1 MNLKNGVYNKKKP
14 YKKSSY
20 NMKSIII
27 TFKSI
32 KGKDCLLS
40 SSLHRQIN
48 VANENILSLR
58 SLLSRELNRN
68 DLGKEVGSINYV
80 SGSNFFF
87 IRTKAL
93 QMFSFLPILNS
104 ESTESIMPQSF
115 VNHNLKAGDIILSK
129 DSNIGETVILDK
141 DYPNYMLSGAL
152 YKLPLNDFDKFY
164 ILAFIKHRYFREQ
177 LNRLV
182 PKGATLRH
190 AGTKFL
196 DCNIPFP
203 VNNKEAVVNHISNVT
218 KKIVEI
224 EVEIK
229 KRDREINDIIETE
242 LVKNQKSNSS
252 YIFSHATYSQLSIR
266 KRLDTGVYSNTFK
279 LITHLLTNY
288 KLGVFYIDA
297 ANLRSGSTPK
307 IRDISS
313 YSEGSTRWITPT
325 NCSDWGFIQT
335 HEKIVTPTKNNL
347 SEDAVLLINRT
358 SRGGKGEYVGIAT
371 FYDYNTY
378 GKGHHNQGIYR
389 ITGYNKELLV
399 FITTFMNTKMMR
411 KYCSALSVGS
421 KMKEIKS
428 EQFLSIP
435 IPVFE
440 QKVLSQV
447 YNLFYTENF
456 DRNIDNILSLQSN
469 NVGLFHLSIA
479 KDILTK
485 YLNSVLDMIIDN
497 IDFNVINNKII
508 R

>member
-1 MNLKNGVYNKKKP
+1 
-14 YKKSSY
+14 
-20 NMKSIII
+20 MKSIIT
-27 TFKSI
+27 TFKTI
-32 KGKDCLLS
+32 KEKECLLS
-40 SSLHRQIN
+40 SSLHKQIN
-48 VANENILSLR
+48 VANKNYPSLG

-87 IRTKAL
+87 IKTKAL
-93 QMFSFLPILNS
+93 QAFSFLPILNS
-104 ESTESIMPQSF
+104 ESTETIMPQAF
-115 VNHNLKAGDIILSK
+115 VDYNLKDGDIILSK

-152 YKLPLNDFDKFY
+152 YKLPLNESNKFY

-203 VNNKEAVVNHISNVT
+203 AKNEKEIINHVSNIT
-218 KKIVEI
+218 RKIVEI
-224 EVEIK
+224 EIEIK
-229 KRDREINDIIETE
+229 KRDSEINDIIELE
-242 LVKNQKSNSS
+242 LVNNQKSNSV
-252 YIFSHATYSQLSIR
+252 YNFTHATYSQLLIG
-266 KRLDTGVYSNTFK
+266 KRLDTGVYSDTFQQ
-279 LITHLLTNY
+279 ITHLLTNY
-288 KLGVFYIDA
+288 KHGVFNVDK
-297 ANLRSGSTPK
+297 NKLKSGSTPK
-307 IRDISS
+307 IRDISN
-313 YSEGSTRWITPT
+313 YTEGSLRWVSPT

-335 HEKIVTPTKNNL
+335 HEKILTPTKNNL
-347 SEDAVLLINRT
+347 SKDAVLLINRT
-358 SRGGKGEYVGIAT
+358 SRGGKGEYVGIGT
-371 FYDYNTY
+371 FYDHDAY
-378 GKGHHNQGIYR
+378 GDGHHNQGIYR
-389 ITGYNKELLV
+389 ITGYSKELLV

-435 IPVFE
+435 IPAIE
-440 QKVLSQV
+440 SNVLKRV
-447 YNLFYTENF
+447 YKLFYKEGF
-456 DRNIDNILSLQSN
+456 DKSIDNILSLQPCD
-469 NVGLFHLSIA
+469 VGLFHLSIA
-479 KDILTK
+479 ENILTQ

-497 IDFNVINNKII
+497 VDFNVVNDKII

>member
-1 MNLKNGVYNKKKP
+1 
-14 YKKSSY
+14 
-20 NMKSIII
+20 MKSIIT

-40 SSLHRQIN
+40 SSLHKQIN
-48 VANENILSLR
+48 VANENYLPLR

-87 IRTKAL
+87 TKTKAL
-93 QMFSFLPILNS
+93 QAYSFLPVLNS
-104 ESTESIMPQSF
+104 ESTESIMPQAF
-115 VNHNLKAGDIILSK
+115 IDHNLKAGDIILSK

-152 YKLPLNDFDKFY
+152 YKLPLNESDKFY
-164 ILAFIKHRYFREQ
+164 ILAFIKHRYYREQ

-203 VNNKEAVVNHISNVT
+203 VNNKEAIVNYVSNIT

-224 EVEIK
+224 EIEIK
-229 KRDREINDIIETE
+229 KRDSEINDIIETE
-242 LVKNQKSNSS
+242 LNKNQHTSTIYN
-252 YIFSHATYSQLSIR
+252 FSHATYSKLNIG
-266 KRLDTGVYSNTFK
+266 KRLDTGVYSDTFQR
-279 LITHLLTNY
+279 ITHLLTNY
-288 KLGVFYIDA
+288 KGGVFYVDA
-297 ANLRSGSTPK
+297 DKLRSGSTPK
-307 IRDISS
+307 IRDISN
-313 YSEGSTRWITPT
+313 YSDGCLRWITPT

-335 HEKIVTPTKNNL
+335 HEKISTPTKNNL
-347 SEDAVLLINRT
+347 NEDAVLLINRT
-358 SRGGKGEYVGIAT
+358 SRGGKGEYVGIGT

-378 GKGHHNQGIYR
+378 GDGHHNQGIYR
-389 ITGYNKELLV
+389 ITGYSKELLV

-411 KYCSALSVGS
+411 KYCSALSAGS
-421 KMKEIKS
+421 KMKEIKL

-435 IPVFE
+435 IPALDS
-440 QKVLSQV
+440 KVLKRV
-447 YNLFYTENF
+447 YKLFYTENF
-456 DRNIDNILSLQSN
+456 DRSINNILSLQTH
-469 NVGLFHLSIA
+469 NVGLFHLSVA
-479 KDILTK
+479 ESILTQ

-497 IDFNVINNKII
+497 IDFNIVNNRII
-508 R
+508 K

>member
-1 MNLKNGVYNKKKP
+1 
-14 YKKSSY
+14 
-20 NMKSIII
+20 MKSIIT

-40 SSLHRQIN
+40 SSLHKQIN
-48 VANENILSLR
+48 VANENYLSLR

-87 IRTKAL
+87 IKTKAL
-93 QMFSFLPILNS
+93 QAFSFLPILNL
-104 ESTESIMPQSF
+104 ESTESIMPQAF
-115 VNHNLKAGDIILSK
+115 INHHLKAGDIILSK

-152 YKLPLNDFDKFY
+152 YKLPLSGSDKFY
-164 ILAFIKHRYFREQ
+164 ILAFIKHRYFRDQ

-203 VNNKEAVVNHISNVT
+203 VNNKEAIVNYVSNIT
-218 KKIVEI
+218 KKIIEI
-224 EVEIK
+224 EIEIK
-229 KRDREINDIIETE
+229 KRYSEINDIIETE
-242 LVKNQKSNSS
+242 IIENQKNNATYS
-252 YIFSHATYSQLSIR
+252 FAHATYSQLSIG
-266 KRLDTGVYSNTFK
+266 KRLDTGVYSNTFQR
-279 LITHLLTNY
+279 ITHLLTNY
-288 KLGVFYIDA
+288 KWGVFYVDA
-297 ANLRSGSTPK
+297 DKLRSGSTPK
-307 IRDISS
+307 IRDISN
-313 YSEGSTRWITPT
+313 YSEGCIRWITPT

-335 HEKIVTPTKNNL
+335 HEKILTPTKNNL

-358 SRGGKGEYVGIAT
+358 SRGGKGEYVGIGT
-371 FYDYNTY
+371 FYDYDAY
-378 GKGHHNQGIYR
+378 GDGYHNQGIYR

-435 IPVFE
+435 IPSLE
-440 QKVLSQV
+440 PKVLKRV
-447 YNLFYTENF
+447 YKLFYTENF
-456 DRNIDNILSLQSN
+456 DRSIDNILSLQPC

-479 KDILTK
+479 KNILIQ
-485 YLNSVLDMIIDN
+485 YLNSILDMIIDN
-497 IDFNVINNKII
+497 IDFNIINDKII

>member
-1 MNLKNGVYNKKKP
+1 
-14 YKKSSY
+14 
-20 NMKSIII
+20 MKSIIT

-40 SSLHRQIN
+40 SSLHKQIN
-48 VANENILSLR
+48 VANENYLPLR

-87 IRTKAL
+87 TKTKAL
-93 QMFSFLPILNS
+93 QAYSFLPVLNS
-104 ESTESIMPQSF
+104 ESTESIMPQAF
-115 VNHNLKAGDIILSK
+115 VDHNLKAGDIILSK

-152 YKLPLNDFDKFY
+152 YKLPLNESDKFY
-164 ILAFIKHRYFREQ
+164 ILAFIKHRYYREQ

-203 VNNKEAVVNHISNVT
+203 VNNKETIVNYVSNIT

-224 EVEIK
+224 EIEIK
-229 KRDREINDIIETE
+229 KRDSEINDIIETE
-242 LVKNQKSNSS
+242 LNKNQHTSTIYN
-252 YIFSHATYSQLSIR
+252 FSHATYSKLTIG
-266 KRLDTGVYSNTFK
+266 KRLDTGVYSDTFQR
-279 LITHLLTNY
+279 ITHLLTNY
-288 KLGVFYIDA
+288 KGGVFYVDA
-297 ANLRSGSTPK
+297 DKLRSGSTPK
-307 IRDISS
+307 IRDISN
-313 YSEGSTRWITPT
+313 YSEGCLRWITPT

-335 HEKIVTPTKNNL
+335 HEKISTPTKNNL
-347 SEDAVLLINRT
+347 NEDAVLLINRT
-358 SRGGKGEYVGIAT
+358 SRGGKGEYVGIGT

-378 GKGHHNQGIYR
+378 GDGHHNQGIYR
-389 ITGYNKELLV
+389 ITGYSKELLV

-435 IPVFE
+435 IPVLDS
-440 QKVLSQV
+440 KVLKRV
-447 YNLFYTENF
+447 YKLFYTEDF
-456 DRNIDNILSLQSN
+456 DRSIENILSLQTH
-469 NVGLFHLSIA
+469 NVGLFHLSVA
-479 KDILTK
+479 ESILTQ

-497 IDFNVINNKII
+497 IDFNIVNNRII
-508 R
+508 K

>member
-1 MNLKNGVYNKKKP
+1 
-14 YKKSSY
+14 
-20 NMKSIII
+20 MKSIIT

-40 SSLHRQIN
+40 SSLHKQIN
-48 VANENILSLR
+48 VANENYLSLR

-87 IRTKAL
+87 IKTKAL
-93 QMFSFLPILNS
+93 QAFSFLPILNL
-104 ESTESIMPQSF
+104 ESTESIMPQAF
-115 VNHNLKAGDIILSK
+115 INHHLKAGDIILSK

-152 YKLPLNDFDKFY
+152 YKLPLSGSDKFY
-164 ILAFIKHRYFREQ
+164 ILAFIKHRYFRDQ

-203 VNNKEAVVNHISNVT
+203 VNNKEAIVNYVSNIT
-218 KKIVEI
+218 KKIIEI
-224 EVEIK
+224 EIEIK
-229 KRDREINDIIETE
+229 KRYSEINDIIETE
-242 LVKNQKSNSS
+242 IIENQKNNTAYS
-252 YIFSHATYSQLSIR
+252 FAHATYSQLSIG
-266 KRLDTGVYSNTFK
+266 KRLDTGVYSNTFQR
-279 LITHLLTNY
+279 ITHLLTNY
-288 KLGVFYIDA
+288 KWGVFYVDA
-297 ANLRSGSTPK
+297 DKLRSGSTPK
-307 IRDISS
+307 IRDISN
-313 YSEGSTRWITPT
+313 YSEGCIRWITPT

-335 HEKIVTPTKNNL
+335 HEKILTPTKNNL

-358 SRGGKGEYVGIAT
+358 SRGGKGEYVGIGT
-371 FYDYNTY
+371 FYDYDAY
-378 GKGHHNQGIYR
+378 GDGHHNQGIYR

-435 IPVFE
+435 IPSLE
-440 QKVLSQV
+440 PKVLKRM
-447 YNLFYTENF
+447 YKLFYTENF
-456 DRNIDNILSLQSN
+456 DRSIDNILSLQPC

-479 KDILTK
+479 KNILIQ
-485 YLNSVLDMIIDN
+485 YLNSILDMIIDN
-497 IDFNVINNKII
+497 IDFNIMNDKII

>member
-1 MNLKNGVYNKKKP
+1 
-14 YKKSSY
+14 
-20 NMKSIII
+20 MKSIIT

-32 KGKDCLLS
+32 KRKDCLLS
-40 SSLHRQIN
+40 SSLHKQIN
-48 VANENILSLR
+48 VANDNYLPLR
-58 SLLSRELNRN
+58 ELLSRELNRN

-80 SGSNFFF
+80 SDSNFFF
-87 IRTKAL
+87 TKTKAL
-93 QMFSFLPILNS
+93 QNYSFLPILNS
-104 ESTESIMPQSF
+104 ESTESIIPQVF
-115 VNHNLKAGDIILSK
+115 VDYNLKAGDIILSK

-152 YKLPLNDFDKFY
+152 YKLPLNESDKFY

-203 VNNKEAVVNHISNVT
+203 LNNKDAIVNYVSNIT

-224 EVEIK
+224 EIEIK
-229 KRDREINDIIETE
+229 NRDSEINDIIETE
-242 LVKNQKSNSS
+242 LINNQNPNSV
-252 YIFSHATYSQLSIR
+252 YKFTHATYRQLTIG
-266 KRLDTGVYSNTFK
+266 KRLDTGVYSDAFQR
-279 LITHLLTNY
+279 ITHLLTNY
-288 KLGVFYIDA
+288 KGGVFNVDA
-297 ANLRSGSTPK
+297 DRLRSGSTPK
-307 IRDISS
+307 IRDISN
-313 YSEGSTRWITPT
+313 YSEGCLRWVTPT

-335 HEKIVTPTKNNL
+335 HEKILTPTKNNL

-358 SRGGKGEYVGIAT
+358 SRGGKGEYVGIGT
-371 FYDYNTY
+371 FYDYKSY
-378 GKGHHNQGIYR
+378 GDGHHNQGIYR
-389 ITGYNKELLV
+389 ITGYSKELLV

-435 IPVFE
+435 IPILDS
-440 QKVLSQV
+440 KVLKRV
-447 YNLFYTENF
+447 YKLFYTEDF
-456 DRNIDNILSLQSN
+456 DRSIENILSLQTH
-469 NVGLFHLSIA
+469 NVGLFHLSVA
-479 KDILTK
+479 ENILMQ
-485 YLNSVLDMIIDN
+485 YLNSVLDMVIDN

>member
-1 MNLKNGVYNKKKP
+1 
-14 YKKSSY
+14 
-20 NMKSIII
+20 MKSIIT

-40 SSLHRQIN
+40 SSLHKQIN
-48 VANENILSLR
+48 VANKNYLPLK
-58 SLLSRELNRN
+58 SLLSRELSRN

-87 IRTKAL
+87 TKTKAL
-93 QMFSFLPILNS
+93 QAYSFLPVLNS
-104 ESTESIMPQSF
+104 ESTESIMPQAF
-115 VNHNLKAGDIILSK
+115 VDHNLKAGDIILSK

-152 YKLPLNDFDKFY
+152 YKLPLNEYDKYY
-164 ILAFIKHRYFREQ
+164 ILAFIKHRYYREQ

-203 VNNKEAVVNHISNVT
+203 VNNKEAIVNYVSNIT

-224 EVEIK
+224 EIEIK
-229 KRDREINDIIETE
+229 KRDSEINDIIETE
-242 LVKNQKSNSS
+242 LVKNQNTSAIYK
-252 YIFSHATYSQLSIR
+252 FSHATYNQLTIG
-266 KRLDTGVYSNTFK
+266 KRLDTGVYSDTFQR
-279 LITHLLTNY
+279 ITHLLTNY
-288 KLGVFYIDA
+288 KGGVFYVDA
-297 ANLRSGSTPK
+297 DKLRSGSTPK
-307 IRDISS
+307 IRDISN
-313 YSEGSTRWITPT
+313 YSEGCLRWITPT

-335 HEKIVTPTKNNL
+335 HEKISTPTKNNL
-347 SEDAVLLINRT
+347 NEDAVLLINRT
-358 SRGGKGEYVGIAT
+358 SRGGKGEYVGIGT

-378 GKGHHNQGIYR
+378 GDGHHNQGIYR
-389 ITGYNKELLV
+389 ITGYSKELLV

-435 IPVFE
+435 IPVLDS
-440 QKVLSQV
+440 KVLKRV
-447 YNLFYTENF
+447 YKLFYTEDF
-456 DRNIDNILSLQSN
+456 DRSIENILSLQTH
-469 NVGLFHLSIA
+469 NVGLFHLSVA
-479 KDILTK
+479 ESILTQ

-497 IDFNVINNKII
+497 IDFNIVNNRII
-508 R
+508 K

>member
-1 MNLKNGVYNKKKP
+1 
-14 YKKSSY
+14 
-20 NMKSIII
+20 MKSIIT

-40 SSLHRQIN
+40 SSLHKQIN
-48 VANENILSLR
+48 VANENHLPLR

-87 IRTKAL
+87 TKTKAL
-93 QMFSFLPILNS
+93 QAYSFLPVLNS
-104 ESTESIMPQSF
+104 ESTESIMPQAF
-115 VNHNLKAGDIILSK
+115 VDHNLKAGDIILSK

-152 YKLPLNDFDKFY
+152 YKLPLNESDKFY
-164 ILAFIKHRYFREQ
+164 ILAFIKHRYYREQ

-203 VNNKEAVVNHISNVT
+203 VNNKETIVNYVSNIT

-224 EVEIK
+224 EIEIK
-229 KRDREINDIIETE
+229 KRDSEINDIIETE
-242 LVKNQKSNSS
+242 LNKNQHTSTIYN
-252 YIFSHATYSQLSIR
+252 FSHATYSKITIG
-266 KRLDTGVYSNTFK
+266 KRLDTGVYSDTFQR
-279 LITHLLTNY
+279 ITHLLTNY
-288 KLGVFYIDA
+288 KGGVFYVDA
-297 ANLRSGSTPK
+297 DKLRSGSTPK
-307 IRDISS
+307 IRDISN
-313 YSEGSTRWITPT
+313 YSEGCLRWITPT

-335 HEKIVTPTKNNL
+335 HEKISTPTKNNL
-347 SEDAVLLINRT
+347 NEDAVLLINRT
-358 SRGGKGEYVGIAT
+358 SRGGKGEYVGIGT

-378 GKGHHNQGIYR
+378 GDGHHNQGIYR
-389 ITGYNKELLV
+389 ITGYSKELLV

-435 IPVFE
+435 IPVLDS
-440 QKVLSQV
+440 KVLKRV
-447 YNLFYTENF
+447 YKLFYTEDF
-456 DRNIDNILSLQSN
+456 DRSIENILSLQTH
-469 NVGLFHLSIA
+469 NVGLFHLSVA
-479 KDILTK
+479 ESILTQ

-497 IDFNVINNKII
+497 IDFNIVNNRII
-508 R
+508 K

>member
-1 MNLKNGVYNKKKP
+1 
-14 YKKSSY
+14 
-20 NMKSIII
+20 MKSTIT

-40 SSLHRQIN
+40 SSLHKQIN
-48 VANENILSLR
+48 VANENYLPLR

-87 IRTKAL
+87 TKTKAL
-93 QMFSFLPILNS
+93 QAYSFLPVLNS
-104 ESTESIMPQSF
+104 ESTESIMPQAF
-115 VNHNLKAGDIILSK
+115 VDHNLKAGDIILSK

-152 YKLPLNDFDKFY
+152 YKLPLNESDKFY
-164 ILAFIKHRYFREQ
+164 ILAFIKHRYYREQ

-203 VNNKEAVVNHISNVT
+203 ANNKETIVNYVSNIT

-224 EVEIK
+224 EIEIK
-229 KRDREINDIIETE
+229 KRDSEINDIIETE
-242 LVKNQKSNSS
+242 LNKNQHTSTIYN
-252 YIFSHATYSQLSIR
+252 FSHATYSKLTIG
-266 KRLDTGVYSNTFK
+266 KRLDTGAYSDTFQR
-279 LITHLLTNY
+279 ITHLLTNY
-288 KLGVFYIDA
+288 KGGVFYVDA
-297 ANLRSGSTPK
+297 EKLRSGSTPK
-307 IRDISS
+307 IRDISN
-313 YSEGSTRWITPT
+313 YSEGCLRWITPT

-335 HEKIVTPTKNNL
+335 HEKISTPTKNNL
-347 SEDAVLLINRT
+347 NEDAVLLINRT
-358 SRGGKGEYVGIAT
+358 SRGGKGEYVGIGT

-378 GKGHHNQGIYR
+378 GDGHHNQGIYR
-389 ITGYNKELLV
+389 ITGYSKELLV

-435 IPVFE
+435 IPVLDS
-440 QKVLSQV
+440 KVLKRV
-447 YNLFYTENF
+447 YKLFYTEDF
-456 DRNIDNILSLQSN
+456 DRSIENILSLQTH
-469 NVGLFHLSIA
+469 NVGLFHLSVA
-479 KDILTK
+479 ESILTQ

-497 IDFNVINNKII
+497 IDFNIVNNRII
-508 R
+508 K

>member
-1 MNLKNGVYNKKKP
+1 
-14 YKKSSY
+14 
-20 NMKSIII
+20 MKSIIT

-40 SSLHRQIN
+40 SSLHKQIN
-48 VANENILSLR
+48 VANENYLPLR

-87 IRTKAL
+87 TKTKAL
-93 QMFSFLPILNS
+93 QAYSFLPVLNS
-104 ESTESIMPQSF
+104 ESTESIMPQAF
-115 VNHNLKAGDIILSK
+115 VDHNLKAGDIILSK

-152 YKLPLNDFDKFY
+152 YKLPLNESDKFY
-164 ILAFIKHRYFREQ
+164 ILAFIKHRYYREQ

-203 VNNKEAVVNHISNVT
+203 VNNKEAIVNFVSNIT

-224 EVEIK
+224 EIEIK
-229 KRDREINDIIETE
+229 KRDSEINDTIETE
-242 LVKNQKSNSS
+242 LNKNQHTSTIYN
-252 YIFSHATYSQLSIR
+252 FSHATYSKLTIG
-266 KRLDTGVYSNTFK
+266 KRLDTGVYSDTFQR
-279 LITHLLTNY
+279 ITHLLTNY
-288 KLGVFYIDA
+288 KGGVFYVDA
-297 ANLRSGSTPK
+297 DKLRSGSTPK
-307 IRDISS
+307 IRDISN
-313 YSEGSTRWITPT
+313 YSEGCLRWITPT

-335 HEKIVTPTKNNL
+335 HEKISTPTKNNL
-347 SEDAVLLINRT
+347 NEDAVLLINRT
-358 SRGGKGEYVGIAT
+358 SRGGKGEYVGIGT

-378 GKGHHNQGIYR
+378 GDGHHNQGIYR
-389 ITGYNKELLV
+389 ITGYSKELLV

-435 IPVFE
+435 IPVLDS
-440 QKVLSQV
+440 KVLKRV
-447 YNLFYTENF
+447 YKLFYTENF
-456 DRNIDNILSLQSN
+456 DRSIENILSLQTH
-469 NVGLFHLSIA
+469 NVGLFHLSVA
-479 KDILTK
+479 ESILTQ

-497 IDFNVINNKII
+497 IDFNIVNNRII
-508 R
+508 K

>member
-1 MNLKNGVYNKKKP
+1 
-14 YKKSSY
+14 
-20 NMKSIII
+20 MKSIIT

-32 KGKDCLLS
+32 KEKDCLLS
-40 SSLHRQIN
+40 SSLHKQIN
-48 VANENILSLR
+48 VANENYLPLR

-87 IRTKAL
+87 TKTKAL
-93 QMFSFLPILNS
+93 QAYSFLPVLNS
-104 ESTESIMPQSF
+104 ESTESIMPQAF
-115 VNHNLKAGDIILSK
+115 VDHNLKAGDIILSK

-152 YKLPLNDFDKFY
+152 YKLPLNESDKFY
-164 ILAFIKHRYFREQ
+164 ILAFIKHRYYREQ

-203 VNNKEAVVNHISNVT
+203 VNNEETIVNYVSNIT

-224 EVEIK
+224 EIEMK
-229 KRDREINDIIETE
+229 KRNSEINDIIETE
-242 LVKNQKSNSS
+242 LNKNQHTSTIYN
-252 YIFSHATYSQLSIR
+252 FSHATYSKLTIG
-266 KRLDTGVYSNTFK
+266 KRLDTGVYSDTFQR
-279 LITHLLTNY
+279 ITHLLTNY
-288 KLGVFYIDA
+288 KGGVFYVDA
-297 ANLRSGSTPK
+297 DKLRSGSTPK
-307 IRDISS
+307 IRDISN
-313 YSEGSTRWITPT
+313 YSEGCLRWITPT

-335 HEKIVTPTKNNL
+335 HEKISTPTKNNL
-347 SEDAVLLINRT
+347 NEDAVLLINRT
-358 SRGGKGEYVGIAT
+358 SRGGKGEYVGIGT

-378 GKGHHNQGIYR
+378 GDGHHNQGIYR
-389 ITGYNKELLV
+389 ITGYSKELLV

-435 IPVFE
+435 IPVLDS
-440 QKVLSQV
+440 KVLKRV
-447 YNLFYTENF
+447 YKLFYTEDF
-456 DRNIDNILSLQSN
+456 DRSIENILSLQTH
-469 NVGLFHLSIA
+469 NVGLFHLSVA
-479 KDILTK
+479 ESILTQ

-497 IDFNVINNKII
+497 IDFNIVNNRII
-508 R
+508 K

>member
-1 MNLKNGVYNKKKP
+1 
-14 YKKSSY
+14 
-20 NMKSIII
+20 MKSIIT

-40 SSLHRQIN
+40 SSLHKQIN
-48 VANENILSLR
+48 VANENYLSLR

-87 IRTKAL
+87 IKTKAL
-93 QMFSFLPILNS
+93 QAFSFLPILNL
-104 ESTESIMPQSF
+104 ESTESIMPQAF
-115 VNHNLKAGDIILSK
+115 INHHLKAGDIILSK

-152 YKLPLNDFDKFY
+152 YKLPLSGSDKFY
-164 ILAFIKHRYFREQ
+164 ILAFIKHRYFRDQ

-203 VNNKEAVVNHISNVT
+203 VNNKEAIVNYVSNIT
-218 KKIVEI
+218 KKIIEI
-224 EVEIK
+224 EIEIK
-229 KRDREINDIIETE
+229 KRYSEINDIIETE
-242 LVKNQKSNSS
+242 IIENQKNNTTYS
-252 YIFSHATYSQLSIR
+252 FAHATYSQLSIG
-266 KRLDTGVYSNTFK
+266 KRLDTGVYSNTFQR
-279 LITHLLTNY
+279 ITHLLTNY
-288 KLGVFYIDA
+288 KWGVFYVDA
-297 ANLRSGSTPK
+297 DKLRSGSTPK
-307 IRDISS
+307 IRDISN
-313 YSEGSTRWITPT
+313 YSEGCIRWITPT

-335 HEKIVTPTKNNL
+335 HEKILTPTKNNL

-358 SRGGKGEYVGIAT
+358 SRGGKGEYVGIGT
-371 FYDYNTY
+371 FYDYDAY
-378 GKGHHNQGIYR
+378 GDGHHNQGIYR

-399 FITTFMNTKMMR
+399 FIATFMNTKMMR

-435 IPVFE
+435 IPSLE
-440 QKVLSQV
+440 PKVLKRV
-447 YNLFYTENF
+447 YKLFYTGNF
-456 DRNIDNILSLQSN
+456 DRSIDNILSLQPC

-479 KDILTK
+479 KNILIQ
-485 YLNSVLDMIIDN
+485 YLNSILDMIIDN
-497 IDFNVINNKII
+497 IDFNIMNDKII

>member
-1 MNLKNGVYNKKKP
+1 
-14 YKKSSY
+14 
-20 NMKSIII
+20 MKSIIT

-40 SSLHRQIN
+40 SSLHKQIN
-48 VANENILSLR
+48 VANENYLSLR

-87 IRTKAL
+87 IKTKAL
-93 QMFSFLPILNS
+93 QAFSFLPILNL
-104 ESTESIMPQSF
+104 ESTESIMPQAF
-115 VNHNLKAGDIILSK
+115 INHHLKAGDIILSK

-152 YKLPLNDFDKFY
+152 YKLPLSGSDKFY
-164 ILAFIKHRYFREQ
+164 ILAFIKHRYFRDQ

-203 VNNKEAVVNHISNVT
+203 VNNKEAIVNYVSNIT
-218 KKIVEI
+218 KKIIEI
-224 EVEIK
+224 EIEIK
-229 KRDREINDIIETE
+229 KRYSEINDIIETE
-242 LVKNQKSNSS
+242 IIENQKNNTTYS
-252 YIFSHATYSQLSIR
+252 FAHATYSQLSIG
-266 KRLDTGVYSNTFK
+266 KRLDTGVYSNTFQR
-279 LITHLLTNY
+279 ITHLLTNY
-288 KLGVFYIDA
+288 KWGVFYVDA
-297 ANLRSGSTPK
+297 DKLRSGSTPK
-307 IRDISS
+307 IRDISN
-313 YSEGSTRWITPT
+313 YSEGCIRWITPT

-335 HEKIVTPTKNNL
+335 HEKILTPTKNNL

-358 SRGGKGEYVGIAT
+358 SRGGKGEYVGIGT
-371 FYDYNTY
+371 FYDYDAY
-378 GKGHHNQGIYR
+378 GDGHHNQGIYR

-399 FITTFMNTKMMR
+399 FIATFMNTKMMR

-435 IPVFE
+435 IPSLE
-440 QKVLSQV
+440 SKVLKRV
-447 YNLFYTENF
+447 YKLFYTENF
-456 DRNIDNILSLQSN
+456 DRSIDNILSLQPC

-479 KDILTK
+479 KNILIQ
-485 YLNSVLDMIIDN
+485 YLNSILDMIIDN
-497 IDFNVINNKII
+497 IDFNIMNDKII

>member
-1 MNLKNGVYNKKKP
+1 
-14 YKKSSY
+14 
-20 NMKSIII
+20 MKSIIT

-40 SSLHRQIN
+40 SSLHKQIN
-48 VANENILSLR
+48 VANENYLPLR

-87 IRTKAL
+87 TKTKAL
-93 QMFSFLPILNS
+93 QAYSFLPVLNS
-104 ESTESIMPQSF
+104 ESTESIMPQAF
-115 VNHNLKAGDIILSK
+115 VDHNLKAGDIILSK

-152 YKLPLNDFDKFY
+152 YKLPLNESDKFY
-164 ILAFIKHRYFREQ
+164 ILSFTKHRYYREQ

-203 VNNKEAVVNHISNVT
+203 VNNKETIVNYVSNIT

-224 EVEIK
+224 EIEIK
-229 KRDREINDIIETE
+229 KRDSEINDIIETE
-242 LVKNQKSNSS
+242 LNKNQHTSTIYN
-252 YIFSHATYSQLSIR
+252 FSHATYSKLTIG
-266 KRLDTGVYSNTFK
+266 KRLDTGVYSDTFQR
-279 LITHLLTNY
+279 ITHLLTNY
-288 KLGVFYIDA
+288 KGGVFYVDA
-297 ANLRSGSTPK
+297 DKLRSGSTPK
-307 IRDISS
+307 IRDISN
-313 YSEGSTRWITPT
+313 YSEGCLRWITPT

-335 HEKIVTPTKNNL
+335 HEKISTPTKNNL
-347 SEDAVLLINRT
+347 NEDAVLLINRT
-358 SRGGKGEYVGIAT
+358 SRGGKGEYVGIGT

-378 GKGHHNQGIYR
+378 GDGHHNQGIYR
-389 ITGYNKELLV
+389 ITGYSKELLV

-435 IPVFE
+435 IPVLDS
-440 QKVLSQV
+440 KVLKRV
-447 YNLFYTENF
+447 YKLFYTEDF
-456 DRNIDNILSLQSN
+456 DRSIENILSLQTH
-469 NVGLFHLSIA
+469 NVGLFHLSVA
-479 KDILTK
+479 ESILTQ

-497 IDFNVINNKII
+497 IDFNIVNNRII
-508 R
+508 K

>member
-1 MNLKNGVYNKKKP
+1 
-14 YKKSSY
+14 
-20 NMKSIII
+20 MKSIIT

-40 SSLHRQIN
+40 SSLHKQIN
-48 VANENILSLR
+48 VANENYLPLK
-58 SLLSRELNRN
+58 SLLSRVLSRN

-87 IRTKAL
+87 TKTKAL
-93 QMFSFLPILNS
+93 QAYSFLPVLNS
-104 ESTESIMPQSF
+104 ESTESIMPQAF
-115 VNHNLKAGDIILSK
+115 VDHNLKAGDIILSK

-152 YKLPLNDFDKFY
+152 YKLPLNEYDKYY
-164 ILAFIKHRYFREQ
+164 ILAFIKHRYYREQ

-203 VNNKEAVVNHISNVT
+203 VNNKEAIVNYVSNIT

-224 EVEIK
+224 EIEIK
-229 KRDREINDIIETE
+229 KRNSEINDIIETE
-242 LVKNQKSNSS
+242 LVKNQNSS
-252 YIFSHATYSQLSIR
+252 AIYKFSHATYNQLTIG
-266 KRLDTGVYSNTFK
+266 KRLDTGVYSDTFQR
-279 LITHLLTNY
+279 ITHLLTNY
-288 KLGVFYIDA
+288 KGGVFYVDA
-297 ANLRSGSTPK
+297 DKLRSGSTPK
-307 IRDISS
+307 IRDISN
-313 YSEGSTRWITPT
+313 YSEGCLRWITPT

-335 HEKIVTPTKNNL
+335 HEKISTPTKNNL
-347 SEDAVLLINRT
+347 NEDAVLLINRT
-358 SRGGKGEYVGIAT
+358 SRGGKGEYVGIGT

-378 GKGHHNQGIYR
+378 GDGHHNQGIYR
-389 ITGYNKELLV
+389 ITGYSKELLV

-435 IPVFE
+435 IPVLDS
-440 QKVLSQV
+440 KVLKRV
-447 YNLFYTENF
+447 YKLFYTEDF
-456 DRNIDNILSLQSN
+456 DRSIENIISLQSHN
-469 NVGLFHLSIA
+469 IGLFHLSVA
-479 KDILTK
+479 DNILTQ

-497 IDFNVINNKII
+497 IDFNIVNNRII

>member
-1 MNLKNGVYNKKKP
+1 
-14 YKKSSY
+14 
-20 NMKSIII
+20 MKSIIT

-40 SSLHRQIN
+40 SSLHKQIN
-48 VANENILSLR
+48 VANENYLPLR

-87 IRTKAL
+87 TKTKAL
-93 QMFSFLPILNS
+93 QAYSFLPVLNS
-104 ESTESIMPQSF
+104 ESTESIMPQAF
-115 VNHNLKAGDIILSK
+115 VDHNLKAGDIILSK

-152 YKLPLNDFDKFY
+152 YKLPLNESDKFY
-164 ILAFIKHRYFREQ
+164 ILAFIKHRYYREQ

-203 VNNKEAVVNHISNVT
+203 VNNKETIVNYVSNIT

-224 EVEIK
+224 EIEIK
-229 KRDREINDIIETE
+229 KRDSEINDIIETE
-242 LVKNQKSNSS
+242 LNKNQHTNTI
-252 YIFSHATYSQLSIR
+252 YNFSHATYSKLTIG
-266 KRLDTGVYSNTFK
+266 KRLDTGVYSDTFQR
-279 LITHLLTNY
+279 ITHLLINY
-288 KLGVFYIDA
+288 KGGVFYVDA
-297 ANLRSGSTPK
+297 DKLRSGSTPK
-307 IRDISS
+307 IRDISN
-313 YSEGSTRWITPT
+313 YSEGCLRWITPT

-335 HEKIVTPTKNNL
+335 HEKISTPTKNNL
-347 SEDAVLLINRT
+347 NEDAVLLINRT
-358 SRGGKGEYVGIAT
+358 SRGGKGEYVGIGT

-378 GKGHHNQGIYR
+378 GDGHHNQGIYR
-389 ITGYNKELLV
+389 ITGYSKELLV

-435 IPVFE
+435 IPVLGS
-440 QKVLSQV
+440 KVLKRV
-447 YNLFYTENF
+447 YKLFYTEDF
-456 DRNIDNILSLQSN
+456 DRSIENILSLQTH
-469 NVGLFHLSIA
+469 NVGLFHLSVA
-479 KDILTK
+479 ESILTQ

-497 IDFNVINNKII
+497 IDFNIVNNRII
-508 R
+508 K

>member
-1 MNLKNGVYNKKKP
+1 
-14 YKKSSY
+14 
-20 NMKSIII
+20 MKSIIT

-40 SSLHRQIN
+40 SSLHKQIN
-48 VANENILSLR
+48 VANENYLSLR

-87 IRTKAL
+87 IKTKAL
-93 QMFSFLPILNS
+93 QAFSFLPILNL
-104 ESTESIMPQSF
+104 ESTESIMPQAF
-115 VNHNLKAGDIILSK
+115 INHHLKAGDIILSK

-152 YKLPLNDFDKFY
+152 YKLPLSGSDKFY
-164 ILAFIKHRYFREQ
+164 ILAFIKHRYFRDQ

-203 VNNKEAVVNHISNVT
+203 VNNKEAIVNYVSNIT
-218 KKIVEI
+218 KKIIEI
-224 EVEIK
+224 EIEIK
-229 KRDREINDIIETE
+229 KRYSEINDIIETE
-242 LVKNQKSNSS
+242 IIENQKNNTTYS
-252 YIFSHATYSQLSIR
+252 FAHATYSQLSIG
-266 KRLDTGVYSNTFK
+266 KRLDTGVYSNTFQR
-279 LITHLLTNY
+279 ITHLLTNY
-288 KLGVFYIDA
+288 KWGVFYVGADK
-297 ANLRSGSTPK
+297 LRSGSTPK
-307 IRDISS
+307 IRDISN
-313 YSEGSTRWITPT
+313 YSEGCIRWITPT

-335 HEKIVTPTKNNL
+335 HEKILTPTKNNL

-358 SRGGKGEYVGIAT
+358 SRGGKGEYVGIGT
-371 FYDYNTY
+371 FYDYDAY
-378 GKGHHNQGIYR
+378 GDGHHNQGIYR

-399 FITTFMNTKMMR
+399 FIATFMNTKMMR

-435 IPVFE
+435 IPSLE
-440 QKVLSQV
+440 PKVLKRV
-447 YNLFYTENF
+447 YKLFYTENF
-456 DRNIDNILSLQSN
+456 DRSIDNILSLQPC

-479 KDILTK
+479 KNILIQ
-485 YLNSVLDMIIDN
+485 YLNSILDMIIDN
-497 IDFNVINNKII
+497 IDFNIMNDKII

>member
-1 MNLKNGVYNKKKP
+1 
-14 YKKSSY
+14 
-20 NMKSIII
+20 MKSIIT

-32 KGKDCLLS
+32 KGKDYLLS
-40 SSLHRQIN
+40 SSLHTQIN
-48 VANENILSLR
+48 IANKNHFSLR
-58 SLLSRELNRN
+58 SLLSRELNTN

-80 SGSNFFF
+80 KGSDFFF
-87 IRTKAL
+87 TKTKAL
-93 QMFSFLPILNS
+93 QSYSFLPTLNS

-203 VNNKEAVVNHISNVT
+203 VNNKETIVNYVSYVT
-218 KKIVEI
+218 RKIIEI
-224 EVEIK
+224 EIEIR
-229 KRDREINDIIETE
+229 KRNSEINDIIETE
-242 LVKNQKSNSS
+242 LIQNQTADNNYK
-252 YIFSHATYSQLSIR
+252 FSHATYNQLLVG
-266 KRLDTGVYSNTFK
+266 KRLDTGVYSDTFQR
-279 LITHLLTNY
+279 ITHLLNNY
-288 KLGVFYIDA
+288 KFGVFYIET
-297 ANLRSGSTPK
+297 NKLKSGSTPK
-307 IRDISS
+307 IRDISE
-313 YSEGSTRWITPT
+313 YSEGNTRWITPT

-335 HEKIVTPTKNNL
+335 QEMISTPTKNNL
-347 SEDAVLLINRT
+347 EENAVLLINRT
-358 SRGGKGEYVGIAT
+358 SRGGKGEYVGIST
-371 FYDYNTY
+371 FYDYDAY

-389 ITGYNKELLV
+389 ITGYNKEILV
-399 FITTFMNTKMMR
+399 FITTFMNTKIMR

-435 IPVFE
+435 IPLLKHE
-440 QKVLSQV
+440 VLKQV
-447 YNLFYTENF
+447 YKLFYTENF
-456 DRNIDNILSLQSN
+456 DKSIDNILSLRPNSI
-469 NVGLFHLSIA
+469 GLFHLSIV
-479 KDILTK
+479 KEILTK
-485 YLNSVLDMIIDN
+485 YLDSVLDMIIDN
-497 IDFNVINNKII
+497 VEFKVVNNKIV

>member
-1 MNLKNGVYNKKKP
+1 
-14 YKKSSY
+14 
-20 NMKSIII
+20 MKSIIT

-40 SSLHRQIN
+40 SSLHKQIN
-48 VANENILSLR
+48 VANENNLSLR

-87 IRTKAL
+87 IKTKAL
-93 QMFSFLPILNS
+93 QAFGFLPILNL
-104 ESTESIMPQSF
+104 ESTESIMPQAF
-115 VNHNLKAGDIILSK
+115 INHHLKAGDIILSK

-152 YKLPLNDFDKFY
+152 YKLPLSGSDKFY
-164 ILAFIKHRYFREQ
+164 ILAFIKHRYFRDQ

-203 VNNKEAVVNHISNVT
+203 VNNKEAIVNYVSNIT
-218 KKIVEI
+218 KKIIEI
-224 EVEIK
+224 EIEIK
-229 KRDREINDIIETE
+229 KRYSEINDIIETE
-242 LVKNQKSNSS
+242 IIENQKNNTTYS
-252 YIFSHATYSQLSIR
+252 FAHATYSQLSIG
-266 KRLDTGVYSNTFK
+266 KRLDTGVYSNTFQR
-279 LITHLLTNY
+279 ITHLLTNY
-288 KLGVFYIDA
+288 KWGVFYVDA
-297 ANLRSGSTPK
+297 DKLRSGSTPK
-307 IRDISS
+307 IRDISN
-313 YSEGSTRWITPT
+313 YSEGCIRWITPT

-335 HEKIVTPTKNNL
+335 HEKILTPTKNNL

-358 SRGGKGEYVGIAT
+358 SRGGKGEYVGIGT
-371 FYDYNTY
+371 FYDYDAY
-378 GKGHHNQGIYR
+378 GDGHHNQGIYR

-399 FITTFMNTKMMR
+399 FIATFMNTKMMR

-435 IPVFE
+435 IPSLE
-440 QKVLSQV
+440 PKVLKRV
-447 YNLFYTENF
+447 YKLFYTENF
-456 DRNIDNILSLQSN
+456 DRSIDNILSLQPC

-479 KDILTK
+479 KNILIQ
-485 YLNSVLDMIIDN
+485 YLNSILDMIIDN
-497 IDFNVINNKII
+497 IDFNIMNDKII

>member
-1 MNLKNGVYNKKKP
+1 
-14 YKKSSY
+14 
-20 NMKSIII
+20 MKSIIT

-40 SSLHRQIN
+40 SSLHKQIN
-48 VANENILSLR
+48 VANENYLPLR

-87 IRTKAL
+87 TKTKAL
-93 QMFSFLPILNS
+93 QAYSFLPVLNS
-104 ESTESIMPQSF
+104 ESTESIMPQAF
-115 VNHNLKAGDIILSK
+115 VDHNLKAGDIILSK

-152 YKLPLNDFDKFY
+152 YKLPLNESDKFY
-164 ILAFIKHRYFREQ
+164 ILAFIKHRYYREQ

-203 VNNKEAVVNHISNVT
+203 VNNKEAIVNFVSNIT

-224 EVEIK
+224 EIEIK
-229 KRDREINDIIETE
+229 KRDSEINDTIETE
-242 LVKNQKSNSS
+242 LNKNQHTSTIYN
-252 YIFSHATYSQLSIR
+252 FSHATYSKLTIG
-266 KRLDTGVYSNTFK
+266 KRLDTGVYSDTFQR
-279 LITHLLTNY
+279 ITHLLTNY
-288 KLGVFYIDA
+288 KGGVFYVDA
-297 ANLRSGSTPK
+297 DKLRSGSTPK
-307 IRDISS
+307 IRDISN
-313 YSEGSTRWITPT
+313 YSEGCLRWITPT

-335 HEKIVTPTKNNL
+335 HEKISTPTMNNL
-347 SEDAVLLINRT
+347 NEDAVLLINRT
-358 SRGGKGEYVGIAT
+358 SRGGKGEYVGIGT

-378 GKGHHNQGIYR
+378 GDGHHNQGIYR
-389 ITGYNKELLV
+389 ITGYSKEFLV

-435 IPVFE
+435 IPVLDS
-440 QKVLSQV
+440 KVLKRV
-447 YNLFYTENF
+447 YKLFYTENF
-456 DRNIDNILSLQSN
+456 DRSIENILSLQTH
-469 NVGLFHLSIA
+469 NVGLFHLSVA
-479 KDILTK
+479 ESILTQ

-497 IDFNVINNKII
+497 IDFNIVNNRII
-508 R
+508 K

>member
-1 MNLKNGVYNKKKP
+1 
-14 YKKSSY
+14 
-20 NMKSIII
+20 MKSIIT

-40 SSLHRQIN
+40 SSLHKQIN
-48 VANENILSLR
+48 VANENYLPLR

-87 IRTKAL
+87 TKTKAL
-93 QMFSFLPILNS
+93 QAYSFLPVLNS
-104 ESTESIMPQSF
+104 ESTESIMPQAF
-115 VNHNLKAGDIILSK
+115 VDQNLKAGDIILSK

-152 YKLPLNDFDKFY
+152 YKLPLNESDKFY
-164 ILAFIKHRYFREQ
+164 ILAFIKHRYYREQ

-203 VNNKEAVVNHISNVT
+203 VNNKETIVNYVSNIT

-224 EVEIK
+224 EIEIK
-229 KRDREINDIIETE
+229 KRDSEINDIIETE
-242 LVKNQKSNSS
+242 LNKNQHTSTIYN
-252 YIFSHATYSQLSIR
+252 FSHATYNKLTIG
-266 KRLDTGVYSNTFK
+266 KRLDTGVYSDTFQR
-279 LITHLLTNY
+279 ITHLLTNY
-288 KLGVFYIDA
+288 KGGVFYVDA
-297 ANLRSGSTPK
+297 DKLRSGSTPK
-307 IRDISS
+307 IRDISN
-313 YSEGSTRWITPT
+313 YSEGCLRWITPT

-335 HEKIVTPTKNNL
+335 HEKISTPTKNNL
-347 SEDAVLLINRT
+347 NEDAVLLINRT
-358 SRGGKGEYVGIAT
+358 SRGGKGEYVGIGT

-378 GKGHHNQGIYR
+378 GDGHHNQGIYR
-389 ITGYNKELLV
+389 ITGYSKELLV

-435 IPVFE
+435 IPVLDS
-440 QKVLSQV
+440 KVLKRV
-447 YNLFYTENF
+447 YKLFYTEDF
-456 DRNIDNILSLQSN
+456 DRSIENILSLQTH
-469 NVGLFHLSIA
+469 NVGLFHLSVA
-479 KDILTK
+479 ESILTQ

-497 IDFNVINNKII
+497 IDFNIVNNRII
-508 R
+508 K